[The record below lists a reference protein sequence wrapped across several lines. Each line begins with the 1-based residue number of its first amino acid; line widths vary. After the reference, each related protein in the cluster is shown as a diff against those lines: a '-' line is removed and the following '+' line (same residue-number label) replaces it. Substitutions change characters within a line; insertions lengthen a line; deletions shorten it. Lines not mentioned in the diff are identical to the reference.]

1 MQKNFLF
8 HVKLDG
14 YCFFKVRKRKTVNP
28 VSVVLYEF
36 LHFHSNFVFA
46 VRDVGI
52 LLLPTVDQVVLV
64 TCEVVPN
71 KHVLKV
77 VQLYFIL
84 LLLVSEVRGMRLSK
98 Q

>member
-14 YCFFKVRKRKTVNP
+14 YFCFKVRQRKTVNP

-46 VRDVGI
+46 VRNVEI
-52 LLLPTVDQVVLV
+52 LLLPTVDKVVLV
-64 TCEVVPN
+64 TREVVPN

-77 VQLYFIL
+77 VQLYFFL